1 MTDMLNE
8 IKVALRGLLK
18 SPGFTAIAI
27 ATLALAI
34 GATTAAVSL
43 VNALLVRPLPYHEPS
58 KLVLLWQHFYLQGLE
73 RIPVSAPEFP
83 DYKTQAHSFDG
94 IATVALM
101 ASYIPALRATRADP
115 VIVLS
120 HNA

>member
-1 MTDMLNE
+1 MLNE

-18 SPGFTAIAI
+18 SPDFTAIAI

-34 GATTAAVSL
+34 AA
-43 VNALLVRPLPYHEPS
+43 
-58 KLVLLWQHFYLQGLE
+58 
-73 RIPVSAPEFP
+73 
-83 DYKTQAHSFDG
+83 
-94 IATVALM
+94 VALM

-115 VIVLS
+115 VIALS